1 MQSCQTPPAKLPK
14 FGDSHNESNASE
26 NGKMMSELQED
37 MKAEIAAMRR
47 EFRAELSSISTQQHV
62 TAQALNTIA
71 EKQARSLQQMEKTGT
86 EHEADTQRTEMWSE
100 EVVNRLLALEQCA
113 KGFSPEGQL
122 RLHEIEQMLQAL
134 ENSVKIRTSKAWNYK
149 VCGGQMTVT
158 EEAGTTLTELKENLH
173 CVHEHTEM
181 MQRKTDKMDTK
192 LIELSTKVCFSWL

>member
-122 RLHEIEQMLQAL
+122 RLHEIEQMLQA
-134 ENSVKIRTSKAWNYK
+134 W
-149 VCGGQMTVT
+149 
-158 EEAGTTLTELKENLH
+158 
-173 CVHEHTEM
+173 
-181 MQRKTDKMDTK
+181 
-192 LIELSTKVCFSWL
+192 